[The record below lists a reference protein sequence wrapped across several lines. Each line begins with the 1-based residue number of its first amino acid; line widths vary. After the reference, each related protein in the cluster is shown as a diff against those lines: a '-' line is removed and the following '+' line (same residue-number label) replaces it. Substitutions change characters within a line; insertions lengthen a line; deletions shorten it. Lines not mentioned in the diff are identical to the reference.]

1 MFHFYCSRRATGA
14 FSPQQVELG
23 RMIMAAD
30 FAFAMVLATLA
41 PSAAVTEILSPPTE
55 VDVAYEQLSA
65 GDTQAAIRHL
75 ESADTVDRDD
85 PARLINL
92 GTAYA
97 RDGRPADAAAMF
109 RAALKSEQRWLE
121 LADGRWLDSHA
132 AARLALARLDH
143 SRALA
148 LR

>member
-1 MFHFYCSRRATGA
+1 
-14 FSPQQVELG
+14 
-23 RMIMAAD
+23 MAAD
-30 FAFAMVLATLA
+30 FALAMVLATLS
-41 PSAAVTEILSPPTE
+41 PSAAVTDILSPPTQS
-55 VDVAYEQLSA
+55 DVAYEELRA
-65 GDTQAAIRHL
+65 GNNDAAIRHL
-75 ESADTVDRDD
+75 EDAAAGQRDD

-97 RDGRPADAAAMF
+97 RDGRPAEAEAMF

-132 AARLALARLDH
+132 AARLALTRLGQQG
-143 SRALA
+143 SLA